1 LGNEDRAEIL
11 FRESVALSHENR
23 DAANLAFALDGL
35 AVVEGRRRNAH
46 RSAVLLGAAEAMR
59 QASEGPVYHYYL
71 PDDALRERTRLQV
84 EATLGTKD
92 FSAAWDAGTCMDLD
106 SAVATA
112 RMDGAVETATVD
124 AVTRCV

>member
-1 LGNEDRAEIL
+1 
-11 FRESVALSHENR
+11 
-23 DAANLAFALDGL
+23 
-35 AVVEGRRRNAH
+35 
-46 RSAVLLGAAEAMR
+46 VLLGAAEAMR